1 MFTVLP
7 IWLLYF
13 TYCMALIMHVTFSFT
28 GAKEKRFIPVLID
41 EDYRG
46 KIPRS
51 FSHITY
57 LDRLRQEEND
67 FWRKL
72 ATSLGWK
79 DHKNGCKK
87 KHTR

>member
-1 MFTVLP
+1 
-7 IWLLYF
+7 
-13 TYCMALIMHVTFSFT
+13 MAVTMNVTFSFT
-28 GAKEKRFIPVLID
+28 GAKEKRLIPVLID

-67 FWRKL
+67 FWEKL
-72 ATSLGWK
+72 ATSLGWSEPK
-79 DHKNGCKK
+79 AGCKK
-87 KHTR
+87 KHVR